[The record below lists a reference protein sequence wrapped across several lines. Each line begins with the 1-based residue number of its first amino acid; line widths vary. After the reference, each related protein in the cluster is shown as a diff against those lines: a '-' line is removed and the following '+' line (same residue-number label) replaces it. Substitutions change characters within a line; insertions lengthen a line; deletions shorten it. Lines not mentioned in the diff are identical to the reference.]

1 MKAVIL
7 DHNYLGSIDLF
18 KTEIDTCNKHNIE
31 IDLEKCTSEEDIINV
46 AKDADVVLCCGNPP
60 ITENVINNLQ
70 KTKAYIRY
78 GIGVNSVD
86 IDSATYKNKIV
97 YNMPGFCTEELAMH
111 ASALVLN
118 ILRNINFYD
127 TNIRSGMWPKA
138 QGPKPRRLSN
148 MTIGLFG
155 FGGSAKELARIFR
168 DGYGSKIIAYDPY
181 LTNEVFNKYGVESV
195 NLSELLSDSDV
206 ISIHSPLND
215 ETKGIFN
222 AEFFKKMR
230 PNSII
235 INIARGEIINQK
247 DLVDAL
253 EDGEIGFAGLD
264 VFEKEPIS
272 SNDKILTMGNVIMTP
287 HSAFYGEESLQVQ
300 HDTAAYLIMKTLIDK
315 EVVEANLFN
324 KSIYENIKL

>member
-222 AEFFKKMR
+222 AEFFKRMR